1 LPGQVGTLPNID
13 WFTHVTDD
21 TATFL
26 TVAGAT
32 LPSDPAPPAID
43 PNTGVDKNRGKVL
56 YQGRAVWPV
65 TGVSLWSALHD
76 FAPPPAHTQP
86 FGDESYGRA
95 YLVSGDGN
103 WKARWTEPPYGPSDG
118 HWELFYVA
126 NDRGETNDL
135 SSQNPS
141 LVADLYS
148 QWQGYMTSVGGVEPL
163 RPIGF
168 W

>member
-1 LPGQVGTLPNID
+1 
-13 WFTHVTDD
+13 
-21 TATFL
+21 
-26 TVAGAT
+26 
-32 LPSDPAPPAID
+32 
-43 PNTGVDKNRGKVL
+43 
-56 YQGRAVWPV
+56 VWPV
-65 TGVSLWSALHD
+65 TGVSLWEALND

-103 WKARWTEPPYGPSDG
+103 WKARWTEPPYGPADG

-126 NDRGETNDL
+126 NDRGETTDL
-135 SSQNPS
+135 SSQYPS
-141 LVADLYS
+141 LVTDLTT